1 MVAMKTDQI
10 VLIPFVV
17 AKKEILAVYAAV
29 VVPPL
34 FGFSDGFSFGVCIA
48 SEGNS
53 MLREPFK
60 NGICARADNRK

>member
-1 MVAMKTDQI
+1 MIAMKTDQI

-34 FGFSDGFSFGVCIA
+34 FGFSDGFPLGVCIA